1 MRPSEIRDMSEE
13 QLNILLKEAKE
24 TLFRLRLQARM
35 EKLDAPSELRKN
47 KKLISRI
54 LTILNERSI
63 NERNRSNKE

>member
-1 MRPSEIRDMSEE
+1 MKPSEIRDMSDE

-35 EKLDAPSELRKN
+35 EKLDAPSELRRN

-54 LTILNERSI
+54 LTVFNERT
-63 NERNRSNKE
+63 KK

>member
-1 MRPSEIRDMSEE
+1 MKPGEIRDMSDE

-54 LTILNERSI
+54 LTVFNER
-63 NERNRSNKE
+63 KYKK

>member
-1 MRPSEIRDMSEE
+1 MKPSEIRDMSEE

-24 TLFRLRLQARM
+24 TLFRLRLQSRM

-54 LTILNERSI
+54 LTVLNER
-63 NERNRSNKE
+63 NKK